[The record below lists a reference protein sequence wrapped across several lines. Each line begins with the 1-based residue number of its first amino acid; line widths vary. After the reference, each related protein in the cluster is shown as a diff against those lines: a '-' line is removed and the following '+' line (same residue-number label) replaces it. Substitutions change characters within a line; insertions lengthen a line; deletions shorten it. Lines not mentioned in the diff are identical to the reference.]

1 MVKMSE
7 LRSAEDIAA
16 GELRD
21 PEVRREYER
30 TAFAN
35 AVAIRVIRYRAE
47 HGLSQSAL
55 ARQLGMSQP
64 AIARLE
70 AGEHEPSL
78 GTPPK
83 EAAGAFKAESAS
95 PIPVPLPSVFASTPR
110 TRSAMRRKSA
120 KSR

>member
-7 LRSAEDIAA
+7 LRSSEDIAA
-16 GELRD
+16 DELRD

-30 TAFAN
+30 TSFAN
-35 AVAIRVIRYRAE
+35 AVAVRVIQYRAK

-55 ARQLGMSQP
+55 ARQLGMRQP

-78 GTPPK
+78 STLARLARGLGIDFSVEITST
-83 EAAGAFKAESAS
+83 AFALRETA
-95 PIPVPLPSVFASTPR
+95 
-110 TRSAMRRKSA
+110 
-120 KSR
+120 

>member
-1 MVKMSE
+1 MLKMSE

-55 ARQLGMSQP
+55 ARQLGMS
-64 AIARLE
+64 
-70 AGEHEPSL
+70 
-78 GTPPK
+78 
-83 EAAGAFKAESAS
+83 
-95 PIPVPLPSVFASTPR
+95 
-110 TRSAMRRKSA
+110 
-120 KSR
+120 

>member
-7 LRSAEDIAA
+7 LRSAADIAA

-78 GTPPK
+78 GTL
-83 EAAGAFKAESAS
+83 ARLARGLAIDF
-95 PIPVPLPSVFASTPR
+95 SVEITPTALGLR
-110 TRSAMRRKSA
+110 DTA
-120 KSR
+120 

>member
-78 GTPPK
+78 GTL
-83 EAAGAFKAESAS
+83 ARLAGGLAIDF
-95 PIPVPLPSVFASTPR
+95 SVEITPTALGLR
-110 TRSAMRRKSA
+110 DTA
-120 KSR
+120 

>member
-1 MVKMSE
+1 MKAMVKMSE
-7 LRSAEDIAA
+7 LRNAEDLAA
-16 GELRD
+16 EELRD

-35 AVAIRVIRYRAE
+35 AVAIRVISYRAE

-55 ARQLGMSQP
+55 ARELGMRQP

-78 GTPPK
+78 STLARLARALGIDFSIEITPH
-83 EAAGAFKAESAS
+83 ALGLRDTA
-95 PIPVPLPSVFASTPR
+95 
-110 TRSAMRRKSA
+110 
-120 KSR
+120 